1 MKRKRCML
9 NGAMLFL
16 AILFWDCTGK
26 AYYEHSPYKHIFE
39 EEEVFLGNDVS
50 SPFCDFSI
58 DYTYLN
64 EDNDSVAMLIN
75 RKIQQEFL
83 GEEYATI
90 TPEMAVDSFKNVH
103 LADYSQEI
111 GILYQ
116 NEKKEFGM
124 LLNNLKNN
132 IKIIVLP
139 MDGIDEFAYIKHTSL
154 NLEKIISANKI
165 EKIYTG
171 KVNKI
176 LNRICQL
183 SNIKLISFYDDID
196 YIYGEDV
203 LKTDVVKTF
212 LEEKTSI
219 KYCDLNVLVLN
230 NNTNII
236 QNLLGKKIYNMIK
249 SKDESIDAV
258 INFSKDNLEEFK
270 DKIIIEMNEMTD
282 IDLSII
288 LNCKKI
294 YFINQL
300 LSQYLTKSGG
310 KLLYDS
316 MVNR

>member
-1 MKRKRCML
+1 MIYIVK
-9 NGAMLFL
+9 
-16 AILFWDCTGK
+16 
-26 AYYEHSPYKHIFE
+26 
-39 EEEVFLGNDVS
+39 S
-50 SPFCDFSI
+50 SDQRYFHLYNLLRI
-58 DYTYLN
+58 NN
-64 EDNDSVAMLIN
+64 EC
-75 RKIQQEFL
+75 
-83 GEEYATI
+83 EYSNTM
-90 TPEMAVDSFKNVH
+90 PV
-103 LADYSQEI
+103 
-111 GILYQ
+111 
-116 NEKKEFGM
+116 
-124 LLNNLKNN
+124 KNN